1 MTELKVSH
9 GRGQIWVIKDRE
21 LDLERP
27 LIMGILNVTPDS
39 FSDGGHFNNPEI
51 AVARALEM
59 LEQGATIID
68 VGGESTRPG
77 SLPVSGEEEIAR
89 TIPVIEGIV
98 AKSDAI
104 VSIDTQKSVVAA
116 AALEAG
122 AHIINDV
129 SGGINDQAMFEVLRT
144 SQAGYIL
151 MHMQGKPETMQVA
164 PRYDNVLLEV
174 EEYFA
179 QRIIHASSL
188 GIDIERI
195 VFDPGIG
202 FGKTLE
208 DNLTLLGNLQKIN
221 TRGRPILIGASRKS
235 FIGMVDGSAAD
246 KRLAGSLASVL
257 SAFIQGIRIFRVHD
271 VEETRQVLDIFSA
284 IQKHSV

>member
-1 MTELKVSH
+1 M
-9 GRGQIWVIKDRE
+9 IKDRE

-144 SQAGYIL
+144 SHAGYIL

-179 QRIIHASSL
+179 QRINHASSL
-188 GIDIERI
+188 GIDIDRI

>member
-1 MTELKVSH
+1 
-9 GRGQIWVIKDRE
+9 VIKDRE

-144 SQAGYIL
+144 SHAGYIL

-179 QRIIHASSL
+179 QRINHASSL
-188 GIDIERI
+188 GIDIDRI

>member
-144 SQAGYIL
+144 SHAGYIL

-179 QRIIHASSL
+179 QRINHASSL
-188 GIDIERI
+188 GIDIDRI